1 MLGKAFLSYRRSDAE
16 WVAQS
21 LYVQLR
27 SRFGPGQLF
36 MDVNSIEPGSRA
48 QPDRLRDEL
57 ASSTIVVAIVGPG
70 WLRAADEFGY
80 RRLDDPDDWVRC
92 ELGAALDDGKRI
104 LIVRAEDAVHPPAK
118 ALPEPLVRLASIQ
131 STHRSHSASWP
142 DDVNAI
148 ERLLAAWGIARRGT
162 GCSRHARTG
171 AGEEGPAS
179 GVEEIELVARL
190 KEMPYWE
197 PWKDVLPREHPKI
210 RQELRRSYQF
220 GSFEEAIAFMSATAP
235 LFTRRNHHPRW
246 GNEWKTVHVRL
257 STWDADNRITAVD
270 LDVAGES
277 R

>member
-36 MDVNSIEPGSRA
+36 MDVNSIEPGSRW
-48 QPDRLRDEL
+48 PDRLRDEL
-57 ASSTIVVAIVGPG
+57 ASSTIVVALVGPG
-70 WLRAADEFGY
+70 WLRAADEFGR

-118 ALPEPLVRLASIQ
+118 ALPEPLARLASIQ
-131 STHRSHSASWP
+131 STHRLHSASWS

-148 ERLLAAWGIARRGT
+148 ERLLAAWGLRD
-162 GCSRHARTG
+162 
-171 AGEEGPAS
+171 EEPDVPATPEPEPEKRDLPPVS
-179 GVEEIELVARL
+179 EIELVARL
-190 KEMPYWE
+190 KELPYWE

-210 RQELRRSYQF
+210 RQELRRS
-220 GSFEEAIAFMSATAP
+220 
-235 LFTRRNHHPRW
+235 
-246 GNEWKTVHVRL
+246 
-257 STWDADNRITAVD
+257 
-270 LDVAGES
+270 
-277 R
+277 

>member
-36 MDVNSIEPGSRA
+36 MDVNSIEPGSRW
-48 QPDRLRDEL
+48 PDRLRDEL
-57 ASSTIVVAIVGPG
+57 ASSTIVVALVGPG
-70 WLRAADEFGY
+70 WLQAADEFGR

-131 STHRSHSASWP
+131 STHRLHSASWP

-148 ERLLAAWGIARRGT
+148 EHLLAAFLPVRLLRGGHRVHVCDGSALHT
-162 GCSRHARTG
+162 TESPSAVGQRVEDGART
-171 AGEEGPAS
+171 S
-179 GVEEIELVARL
+179 V
-190 KEMPYWE
+190 
-197 PWKDVLPREHPKI
+197 DVGCG
-210 RQELRRSYQF
+210 Q
-220 GSFEEAIAFMSATAP
+220 
-235 LFTRRNHHPRW
+235 
-246 GNEWKTVHVRL
+246 
-257 STWDADNRITAVD
+257 
-270 LDVAGES
+270 
-277 R
+277 